1 MLVRVPGWE
10 DADVLA
16 LLRLFRT
23 HLRVY
28 IYASVNGFVE
38 TAHAELPVIQAD
50 GQEIYVHEHLY
61 ETMSELLENKIGG
74 GLWLPDEL
82 ICFFQKAK
90 QYHSLLQ
97 SSPEVYF
104 KRIQIWGATGYVS
117 ISLCLF
123 DKAPPAFRAPK
134 VGVIN
139 SKAPKLWSPGELA
152 MLVDFLVRITK
163 EVQTTGTSELV
174 KNVTETLRKLLNCC
188 VLAVLNK
195 NRRKKELG
203 IQPSRRK
210 LRPTTTREASADL
223 SKCSVESKAE
233 ASSDTKA
240 AVALSSSHTGVKR
253 TEESKPAAVSP
264 ASNLPRQR
272 ATAEAYTEFVR
283 DMAAHYFGT
292 LKEFEHLVL
301 TKSDPDAP
309 ADHYRQVVEEQE
321 RAFEPLGGAE
331 PSMLDTPNASPSW
344 DEDGRPTPEKRIA
357 NERGDDEHGDGVQ
370 VASSTYEG
378 EEKSS
383 SAPGKQ
389 SSPANVF
396 YLLYCR
402 SENDNWD
409 GEDGAS
415 DGDAD
420 VDDDGLENQSVDSSD
435 NACACYLPGFKPS
448 GDAFGF
454 DRTKKP
460 SKRGKDENYGK
471 RFVLAKKRRFEA
483 KKPSADKKDDDEE
496 EVEGEDDGD
505 QQSEDANEPPAD
517 SESVSSEEEQEE
529 EEEEE
534 KPHPLQG
541 ILDSLGAHIAN
552 LQAKQRELIERKEDR
567 ERRQYRHMRGE
578 YGTSMDDM
586 QSYLSGA

>member
-16 LLRLFRT
+16 LLTLFRT

-38 TAHAELPVIQAD
+38 AAHAELPGTPEMVRQLIQQFGVVLSTKNFRSDGKWLAMGSEEGFVRSCCSVVDALRSVVVIQVD

-104 KRIQIWGATGYVS
+104 KRIQIWGATDCAS
-117 ISLCLF
+117 ISMCVQLIAALRCSSSHVYLALHLAGKSVAETKSKFYALRDMHLREKHRTHRKGVDARRFELMQELF
-123 DKAPPAFRAPK
+123 DKAPPAFRAPT
-134 VGVIN
+134 VVIN
-139 SKAPKLWSPGELA
+139 SKAPKLWSSDELV

-174 KNVTETLRKLLNCC
+174 KKVTETLH
-188 VLAVLNK
+188 
-195 NRRKKELG
+195 
-203 IQPSRRK
+203 
-210 LRPTTTREASADL
+210 L
-223 SKCSVESKAE
+223 STCSVESRAE

-240 AVALSSSHTGVKR
+240 AAAMSSSHTGAKR
-253 TEESKPAAVSP
+253 AEESKPAAVSP

-272 ATAEAYTEFVR
+272 ATAEAYVEFVR
-283 DMAAHYFGT
+283 DMAVHCEWTEKVVFNVLRCMQHSIELYRAD
-292 LKEFEHLVL
+292 KLVAFFHKIAGL
-301 TKSDPDAP
+301 TP
-309 ADHYRQVVEEQE
+309 
-321 RAFEPLGGAE
+321 
-331 PSMLDTPNASPSW
+331 
-344 DEDGRPTPEKRIA
+344 
-357 NERGDDEHGDGVQ
+357 
-370 VASSTYEG
+370 
-378 EEKSS
+378 
-383 SAPGKQ
+383 
-389 SSPANVF
+389 
-396 YLLYCR
+396 
-402 SENDNWD
+402 ENDNWD

-435 NACACYLPGFKPS
+435 NACAC
-448 GDAFGF
+448 DTFGF

-483 KKPSADKKDDDEE
+483 KKPSAAKKDDEEE

-505 QQSEDANEPPAD
+505 QQSEDANNEPLAD
-517 SESVSSEEEQEE
+517 SESVSSDEE

-534 KPHPLQG
+534 KPHPLQS
-541 ILDSLGAHIAN
+541 ILDSLDAHIAN

-578 YGTSMDDM
+578 YGTSMDDV